1 MIRRD
6 PLFKGCTRPA
16 LFLGVPLAP
25 LAAVAAPILL
35 LAIWL
40 TLLLLLLLLPLAIG
54 VMRAMVQSD
63 EQQFRLLWL
72 KVRCRWQN
80 ANYRFWGG
88 VSAYSPLTFQRRR

>member
-40 TLLLLLLLLPLAIG
+40 TLLLLLLLPLALG

-72 KVRCRWQN
+72 QRRCRWRN
-80 ANYRFWGG
+80 ANDRFWGG

>member
-1 MIRRD
+1 MSRRD

-16 LFLGVPLAP
+16 MFLGVPLAP
-25 LAAVAAPILL
+25 LVAVAAPILL

-40 TLLLLLLLLPLAIG
+40 TLLLLLLLPLAIG

-72 KVRCRWQN
+72 RRVCRWRNTN
-80 ANYRFWGG
+80 ARFWGG
-88 VSAYSPLTFQRRR
+88 VSAYSPLTCQRRR

>member
-1 MIRRD
+1 M
-6 PLFKGCTRPA
+6 
-16 LFLGVPLAP
+16 PLAP
-25 LAAVAAPILL
+25 LAAVVAPILL

-40 TLLLLLLLLPLAIG
+40 TLFFLLLLLLLAIG

-72 KVRCRWQN
+72 KVRCRWRH
-80 ANYRFWGG
+80 ANVRFWGG

>member
-16 LFLGVPLAP
+16 MFLGVPLAP
-25 LAAVAAPILL
+25 LAAVAAPLLL

-40 TLLLLLLLLPLAIG
+40 TLLFLLLLPLAIG

-63 EQQFRLLWL
+63 EQQFRLLGL
-72 KVRCRWQN
+72 KLRCRWRN

-88 VSAYSPLTFQRRR
+88 ASAYRPLTFQRRR

>member
-16 LFLGVPLAP
+16 MFLGVPLAP
-25 LAAVAAPILL
+25 LLAVAAPILL

-40 TLLLLLLLLPLAIG
+40 TLFFLLLLPLAIG

-72 KVRCRWQN
+72 KLRCRWRN
-80 ANYRFWGG
+80 ANARFWGG
-88 VSAYSPLTFQRRR
+88 VSTYSPLTFHRRP

>member
-1 MIRRD
+1 MLYILGGGLLVGGAAEIARYLVGTTLMIRRD

-40 TLLLLLLLLPLAIG
+40 TLLLLLLLPLAIG
-54 VMRAMVQSD
+54 VCGARSSRTSSS
-63 EQQFRLLWL
+63 FG
-72 KVRCRWQN
+72 CC
-80 ANYRFWGG
+80 G
-88 VSAYSPLTFQRRR
+88 